1 MTTPKTIG
9 DQELALLRHL
19 ADRGPLSVAEA
30 TESFGGPRGLARS
43 TVLTMLERLRAKDH
57 LKRRAVDGVYRYS
70 PAVEPGAL
78 VDRAV
83 ESFVEKTLGG
93 SVAPLVAY
101 LAERGAVS
109 ETELAELERLVE
121 RLREQ
126 GDAVEE
132 D

>member
-1 MTTPKTIG
+1 MTTKTIG

-19 ADRGPLSVAEA
+19 DTQGPLSVAEA
-30 TESFGGPRGLARS
+30 AESFGGPRGLARS
-43 TVLTMLERLRAKDH
+43 TVLTMLERLRAKGH
-57 LKRRAVDGVYRYS
+57 LKRRAVAGAFRYS

-93 SVAPLVAY
+93 SVSPLVAY
-101 LAERGAVS
+101 LSEHGAVS

-126 GDAVEE
+126 GSEGQE

>member
-1 MTTPKTIG
+1 MTTKTIG

-19 ADRGPLSVAEA
+19 AAQGPLSVAEA
-30 TESFGGPRGLARS
+30 AESFGGPRGLARS
-43 TVLTMLERLRAKDH
+43 TVLTMLERLRAKGH
-57 LKRRAVDGVYRYS
+57 LRRRAVEGVYRYS

-93 SVAPLVAY
+93 SVSPLVAY
-101 LAERGAVS
+101 LTERGAVS
-109 ETELAELERLVE
+109 GTELAELERLVE

-126 GDAVEE
+126 SDDGEE
-132 D
+132 E